1 MPLSHSPSQPPRTS
15 STLRQSP
22 DRDAVVRGLA
32 AAVLLASVTTAVAQV
47 GNPQIVMGVVGGTT
61 VFPAGEAGY
70 PEDLTGRMFDGLES
84 GDWQRRWTLASDQ
97 MQMPI
102 SWFSPDGGAGAP
114 SSWLYGW
121 GAINRLQHPIATGT
135 YFPRGGGQIIAP
147 VCVAG
152 ASAHATGLSSETA
165 YHIAQGVAS
174 TRTVYT
180 IISTDLK
187 TPPPA
192 PIPVSVTITQTM
204 GIGSRWIS
212 ADTGFVDA
220 AGGGWFR
227 ITGAGIATPF
237 NYEWGQLASLDDS
250 AIPSYEQPEVVW
262 GTNEGF
268 EGGEQTQGFG
278 CMTALETGVGSCA
291 FRQATR
297 ETAFVIQP
305 IVNSKNKVKPSSVT
319 FIAEIHT
326 AAEASVI
333 AQLPGH
339 PDFEHDFA
347 RFGGIEVGAS
357 GAFTNWQLPPGY
369 MLAIVDDP
377 TPVTKVVVQV
387 LNGGKI
393 KVGSKL
399 KLSAHDG
406 WGPASWTD
414 MRATRLA
421 RDLFLSTTYG
431 YRLVGNSR
439 TLFYRDVNGNNA
451 IDSSDSLLGESN
463 DILTPSI
470 TVKVKKSWGKKF
482 KVLAVSENALGQ
494 RGTIAIKTVKVAG

>member
-1 MPLSHSPSQPPRTS
+1 MTFLPSQS
-15 STLRQSP
+15 QSP
-22 DRDAVVRGLA
+22 NASPTSPVAHRLA
-32 AAVLLASVTTAVAQV
+32 AAVLLATATTAVAQV
-47 GNPQIVMGVVGGTT
+47 GNPQIVMGVVGDTA
-61 VFPAGEAGY
+61 VFPAGDAGY

-84 GDWQRRWTLASDQ
+84 GDWQRRWTLASDP
-97 MQMPI
+97 MEMPV
-102 SWFSPDGGAGAP
+102 SWFSPDGGAGSP

-121 GAINRLQHPIATGT
+121 GAINRLQYPIATGT
-135 YFPRGGGQIIAP
+135 SFPRAGGQIIAP

-152 ASAHATGLSSETA
+152 ASAHATGWTTETA

-174 TRTVYT
+174 TRTTYT
-180 IISTDLK
+180 IISTDLT
-187 TPPPA
+187 TPPPG

-204 GIGSRWIS
+204 GIGNRWIS

-227 ITGAGIATPF
+227 ITGQGVTTPF
-237 NYEWGQLASLDDS
+237 NYEWAQLASLDDS
-250 AIPSYEQPEVVW
+250 AIPSYEQPEVAW
-262 GTNEGF
+262 GMSEGF
-268 EGGEQTQGFG
+268 DDGELSEGFD
-278 CMTALETGVGSCA
+278 CMTALDTGTGSCA
-291 FRQATR
+291 FRQSTR

-305 IVNSKNKVKPSSVT
+305 IVNAKNKVKPSSVT
-319 FIAEIHT
+319 FTAETHT
-326 AAEASVI
+326 AAEASVVT
-333 AQLPGH
+333 QLPGH
-339 PDFEHDFA
+339 PDFEPDFA
-347 RFGGIEVGAS
+347 RFGGVEVGAS
-357 GAFTNWQLPPGY
+357 AAFTNWQLPPGY

-406 WGPASWTD
+406 WGPSSWTD
-414 MRATRLA
+414 MRAARLV
-421 RDLFLSTTYG
+421 RDYFLSTTYG

-439 TLFYRDVNGNNA
+439 TLFYRDVNGNNT

-463 DILTPSI
+463 DIVSPSI

-494 RGTIAIKTVKVAG
+494 RGTIAIKTIKVSG